1 MFVFTHGR
9 GMRDRYLY
17 SHLEEECGIYVCIH
31 IWKRNVIL
39 MFAFTF
45 GIGKRD
51 RCLYLEFKEECG
63 IDVGIHIWKR
73 NAR

>member
-1 MFVFTHGR
+1 M
-9 GMRDRYLY
+9 
-17 SHLEEECGIYVCIH
+17 EEECGIYVCIH

-51 RCLYLEFKEECG
+51 RCLYSEFKEECG

>member
-1 MFVFTHGR
+1 M
-9 GMRDRYLY
+9 
-17 SHLEEECGIYVCIH
+17 EEECGIYVCIH

-45 GIGKRD
+45 GIEKRD
-51 RCLYLEFKEECG
+51 TCLYSEFKEECG
-63 IDVGIHIWKR
+63 IDVGIHICKR